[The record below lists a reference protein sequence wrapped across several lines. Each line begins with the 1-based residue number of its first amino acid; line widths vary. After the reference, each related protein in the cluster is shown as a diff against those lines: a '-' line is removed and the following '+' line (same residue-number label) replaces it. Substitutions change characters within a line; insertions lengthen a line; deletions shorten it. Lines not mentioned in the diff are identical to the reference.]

1 MPVKKPALRQ
11 VLLPG
16 SDHLQTHCSYGRLYS
31 FFAEKSITIWLQFQK
46 QIPVYRSLA
55 YLPNVRHPER
65 NEVEPKDLRTEKLLS
80 TSDNA

>member
-1 MPVKKPALRQ
+1 MC
-11 VLLPG
+11 G
-16 SDHLQTHCSYGRLYS
+16 S
-31 FFAEKSITIWLQFQK
+31 FFDI